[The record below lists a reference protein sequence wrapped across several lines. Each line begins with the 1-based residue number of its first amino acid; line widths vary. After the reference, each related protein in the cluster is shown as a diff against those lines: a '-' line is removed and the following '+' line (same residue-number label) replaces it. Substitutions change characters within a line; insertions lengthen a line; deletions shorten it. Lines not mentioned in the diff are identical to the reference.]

1 MNKLNNPVIELNNY
15 RITNIEYTTFE
26 TQEELNYFKDENG
39 TISATVGTTEDNK
52 EARIVISTTI
62 LKSDEE
68 QMDFKKV
75 TLEITGYFKINT
87 DENVQEYLRVNGT
100 AILFPYLRTFI
111 SVITSLDNSDA
122 IVIPTINTNSF
133 GENSK

>member
-1 MNKLNNPVIELNNY
+1 VNKLNNPVIELNNY

>member
-1 MNKLNNPVIELNNY
+1 MNNPVIELNNY

-26 TQEELNYFKDENG
+26 TQEELNYFEDENG

-52 EARIVISTTI
+52 EARIVLSTTI

-75 TLEITGYFKINT
+75 TVEITGYFKINT

>member
-1 MNKLNNPVIELNNY
+1 MNNPVIELNNY

>member
-1 MNKLNNPVIELNNY
+1 MNNPVIELNNY

-26 TQEELNYFKDENG
+26 TQEELNSFKDENG

-133 GENSK
+133 GEKEK

>member
-1 MNKLNNPVIELNNY
+1 MNNPVIELNNY

-26 TQEELNYFKDENG
+26 TQEELNYFEDENG

>member
-1 MNKLNNPVIELNNY
+1 MNKPVIELNNY
-15 RITNIEYTTFE
+15 RITKIEYTTFE
-26 TQEELNYFKDENG
+26 TLEELSVFEDENG

-52 EARIVISTTI
+52 EARIVLSTTI

-75 TLEITGYFKINT
+75 TVEITGYFKINT

-133 GENSK
+133 GGNIK

>member
-1 MNKLNNPVIELNNY
+1 MNNPVIELNNY

-26 TQEELNYFKDENG
+26 TQEELNAFKDENG

-133 GENSK
+133 GEKEE

>member
-1 MNKLNNPVIELNNY
+1 M
-15 RITNIEYTTFE
+15 EYTTFE

>member
-1 MNKLNNPVIELNNY
+1 MNNPVIELNNY

-87 DENVQEYLRVNGT
+87 GENVQEYLRVNGT